1 LTVITVATGAWIAV
15 VYGRT
20 RWTHCRSPEEYE
32 RARRHVSGLCEEL
45 ARRVEKHDAAQHSSE
60 ARQWTFMLFLSLVT
74 LVLVAGSPLPDFF
87 GRMAVL
93 CAMGLGLNWLR
104 GHLVNLLRREMEETS
119 PPAD

>member
-1 LTVITVATGAWIAV
+1 
-15 VYGRT
+15 
-20 RWTHCRSPEEYE
+20 
-32 RARRHVSGLCEEL
+32 
-45 ARRVEKHDAAQHSSE
+45 VEKHDAAQHSSE